1 VRDTL
6 HLLQSAG
13 IPAINLEDYSGRPV
27 DAVKVGTVKRAKGLE
42 FKTVL
47 LPRVRPEWINPAER
61 DDEAHIIH
69 RRELYVAMT
78 RARDELWV
86 GVCA

>member
-1 VRDTL
+1 M
-6 HLLQSAG
+6 
-13 IPAINLEDYSGRPV
+13 

-47 LPRVRPEWINPAER
+47 LPRVRPEWIDPAEG